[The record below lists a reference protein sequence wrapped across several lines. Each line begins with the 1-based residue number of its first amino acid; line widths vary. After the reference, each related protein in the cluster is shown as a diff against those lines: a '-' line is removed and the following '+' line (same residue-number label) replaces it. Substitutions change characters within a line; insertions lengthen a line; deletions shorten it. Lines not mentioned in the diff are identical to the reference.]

1 MVAGKLLIAACQR
14 HLDDLARAKR
24 DRAWG
29 YYFDAWHGNDVCGFI
44 ERLPHVE
51 GKWATPTLQLEPWQM
66 FILVAVFGWRRR
78 EDGLR
83 RFTTAYIEIARK
95 NAKSTL
101 TAGVALYC
109 LCCEDEPGA
118 QCLVAATTGSQAWKV
133 FGPAKQMVE
142 RAAMVGADGVRYT
155 LRETYQLEPWAKR
168 ITCSL
173 NGGWIEPINSR
184 STTQDG
190 WNPHL
195 VIIDELHAHKDRGLF
210 DVLRSARGARRN
222 PLSWYITTAGFD
234 VNTVCYEQRE
244 LVTKILDRSMEADHY
259 FGVVFAPEPDA
270 SPFAKHT
277 WLMANPN
284 WGVSVKITE
293 FEAHATEARN
303 SPKSLGEFRTKQC
316 NLWSGAAGAWLSLPK
331 WDQCARP
338 GLSLEQFVGQ
348 PCWIGGDLS
357 DSDDITAIALVF
369 EDGDDLVVFPR
380 FYLPKDLVDAR
391 DQVYAQ
397 HYRAWADGGHM
408 VLTDADTIDMARVE
422 KDILDDFNCFDI
434 RAVTLERYGAQQLAI
449 NLTAAGLPAAI
460 EGKSAK
466 ACTEALRE
474 IEDRVR
480 TKRILHGGH
489 PCMRWM
495 VSNAVA
501 KLVSDREFVVRK
513 PSPQSPLK
521 IDGVDAMMW
530 AVSAWQR
537 RGETS
542 SVYDSQGIT
551 VL

>member
-1 MVAGKLLIAACQR
+1 
-14 HLDDLARAKR
+14 
-24 DRAWG
+24 
-29 YYFDAWHGNDVCGFI
+29 
-44 ERLPHVE
+44 
-51 GKWATPTLQLEPWQM
+51 M
-66 FILVAVFGWRRR
+66 FILVVVFGWRRR
-78 EDGLR
+78 ADDLR
-83 RFTTAYIEIARK
+83 RFTTVYIEIARK

-142 RAAMVGADGVRYT
+142 RAAMVGDDGVRYT

-168 ITCSL
+168 ITCTL

-270 SPFAKHT
+270 SPFAMRT

-284 WGVSVKITE
+284 WGKSVKPTE

-316 NLWSGAAGAWLSLPK
+316 NLWAGAAGAWLSLAK
-331 WDQCARP
+331 WDACADP
-338 GLSLEQFVGQ
+338 TLDLEAFRGQ
-348 PCWIGGDLS
+348 RCWVGGDLS
-357 DSDDITAIALVF
+357 DSDDITAVVLVF
-369 EDGDDLVVFPR
+369 EDLEEDTLIAFPR
-380 FYLPKDLVDAR
+380 FYLPKQLVDAR
-391 DQVYAQ
+391 DQVYAK
-397 HYRAWADGGHM
+397 HYQAWADAGQM
-408 VLTDADTIDMARVE
+408 VLTDGNTIDLTRVE
-422 KDILDDFNCFDI
+422 RDLLEDFDRFDI
-434 RAVTLERYGAQQLAI
+434 RSVTLERYGAQQIAT
-449 NLTAAGLPAAI
+449 NLTTQGLPATI

-466 ACTEALRE
+466 ACTEPLRE
-474 IEDRVR
+474 LEDRVR
-480 TKRILHGGH
+480 TTRLRHSGH
-489 PCMRWM
+489 PCFRWM
-495 VSNAVA
+495 ASNAVA
-501 KLVSDREFVVRK
+501 KLVNDREFLIRK

-521 IDGVDAMMW
+521 IDGMDALAW
-530 AVSAWQR
+530 AIFGWLR
-537 RGETS
+537 RDEGHS
-542 SVYDSQGIT
+542 DFSGLMVA
-551 VL
+551 